1 MSDRE
6 DRQDYRIDSE
16 DLTGEEFHRRAPRRR
31 PAMEEPGSGTVR
43 QERRRR
49 AEMELEQV
57 EQAYMEKRSQAAQGR
72 SAYPA
77 YEEPVPPPR
86 DQYPSP
92 PGQEEFVPGYPPSY
106 PQPPVQ
112 PEPEQIVPAYPKT
125 GRKKSV
131 SGRMQTRAQFQDSPG
146 MEPQPDYPVSDQGN
160 EVLIDASQNMSRPA
174 PRVLPK
180 AKEYGGQS
188 DILGDDDLAAD
199 EAASLAKGGRLQA
212 RISTNRRKKRVGKR
226 RYGVF
231 AGSVVLLF
239 AVVGIV
245 VVCLSVFNVIH
256 GIITDDSA
264 LRAYDELIGPVVGMD
279 PQPFE
284 NIKGADPEMVLL
296 ASILAVE
303 YESADSGLSEYDDYE
318 KNVRNIPVSAVL
330 NQATRLFGPDC
341 NVRLQSIED
350 EIYSYEY
357 KENEQIIVAPLFG
370 SIGAYIAKTESS
382 RRSGDS
388 VLLRVGYVSVANMG
402 ETTPDG
408 NGGEPEEEIPVDKY
422 REYEMRTDP
431 QTGQQY
437 VFAVRDLEGGTGTP
451 SEDEL
456 L

>member
-6 DRQDYRIDSE
+6 DNYEYRDDREGSPE
-16 DLTGEEFHRRAPRRR
+16 EEFQRRAPRRR
-31 PAMEEPGSGTVR
+31 PAMEEPGSGAVR

-49 AEMELEQV
+49 ADMELEQV

-72 SAYPA
+72 PAYPSYA
-77 YEEPVPPPR
+77 EPR
-86 DQYPSP
+86 SQYPSAP
-92 PGQEEFVPGYPPSY
+92 IQEEVVPGHPSAAGYPMSY
-106 PQPPVQ
+106 PQPPAP
-112 PEPEQIVPAYPKT
+112 PEPEVVPAYPQP
-125 GRKKSV
+125 GRKKSAV
-131 SGRMQTRAQFQDSPG
+131 GRMQSRELSQ
-146 MEPQPDYPVSDQGN
+146 ELPDAPDAGRGN
-160 EVLIDASQNMSRPA
+160 EVVIDASQHSARST
-174 PRVLPK
+174 PRVLPQ

-188 DILGDDDLAAD
+188 DILSDDDMASD

-212 RISTNRRKKRVGKR
+212 RISTGRRKKRVGKR

-239 AVVGIV
+239 AVVGIF
-245 VVCLSVFNVIH
+245 VVCLSIFNVIH
-256 GIITDDSA
+256 GIVTDDSK
-264 LRAYDELIGPVVGMD
+264 LRAYDEMIGPVVGMD
-279 PQPFE
+279 PEPFE

-357 KENEQIIVAPLFG
+357 KEDEQIIVAPLFG

-402 ETTPDG
+402 EATPDG
-408 NGGEPEEEIPVDKY
+408 NAEETEEEEIPVDKY
-422 REYEMRTDP
+422 REYEMKTDP

-437 VFAVRDLEGGTGTP
+437 VFAVRDLEGGTNTT
-451 SEDEL
+451 SVDEIF
-456 L
+456 